1 MAKGKLVTDPRE
13 AAGILENSK
22 VIAVIGASGTPG
34 KDAYNVPVYLLEHG
48 YRVIPINPR
57 RRELYGLTSY
67 PSFSSVPQEIRSS
80 VDIVDVFRP
89 RSEALRVVR
98 QVEEGLIDGSPRVIW
113 FQLETD
119 SDEAVEYALERGF
132 TVVRG
137 LCIKRVHMAWL
148 AH

>member
-13 AAGILENSK
+13 AAAILENAR

-34 KDAYNVPVYLLEHG
+34 KDAYNVPVYLLDHG
-48 YRVIPINPR
+48 YRVIPVNPM

-67 PSFSSVPQEIRSS
+67 PSFNSIPRELRARI
-80 VDIVDVFRP
+80 DIVDVFRP
-89 RSEALRVVR
+89 RTEALQVVR
-98 QVEEGLIDGSPRVIW
+98 QVEEGRIDGSPKVIW

-119 SDEAVEYALERGF
+119 SDEAVEYALEKGF

-148 AH
+148 AR